1 MVLNVLVSISSTML
15 PFHVMLMKRSWA
27 LRDVQHAELL
37 ANLRAEIEIEL
48 QFLINFVLV
57 IAVLVSQTHEF
68 TFFCRKMMC
77 S

>member
-1 MVLNVLVSISSTML
+1 
-15 PFHVMLMKRSWA
+15 MLMKRSWA

-37 ANLRAEIEIEL
+37 ANLRVEIEIEL
-48 QFLINFVLV
+48 QFLINFILV

>member
-1 MVLNVLVSISSTML
+1 
-15 PFHVMLMKRSWA
+15 MLMKRSWA

-48 QFLINFVLV
+48 QFLINFILV

-68 TFFCRKMMC
+68 TIFCRKMMC

>member
-1 MVLNVLVSISSTML
+1 
-15 PFHVMLMKRSWA
+15 MLMKRSWA
-27 LRDVQHAELL
+27 LRDVQHSELL

-48 QFLINFVLV
+48 QFLINFILV

>member
-1 MVLNVLVSISSTML
+1 ML

-48 QFLINFVLV
+48 QFLINFILV

-68 TFFCRKMMC
+68 ISFCRKMMC

>member
-1 MVLNVLVSISSTML
+1 ML

-48 QFLINFVLV
+48 QFLINFILV

-68 TFFCRKMMC
+68 TFFVGK
-77 S
+77 

>member
-1 MVLNVLVSISSTML
+1 
-15 PFHVMLMKRSWA
+15 MLMKRSWA
-27 LRDVQHAELL
+27 LRDVQHSELL

>member
-1 MVLNVLVSISSTML
+1 
-15 PFHVMLMKRSWA
+15 MLMKRFWA

-48 QFLINFVLV
+48 QFLINFILV

>member
-1 MVLNVLVSISSTML
+1 ML
-15 PFHVMLMKRSWA
+15 PFHVVLMKRSWA

-48 QFLINFVLV
+48 QFLINFILV

>member
-1 MVLNVLVSISSTML
+1 
-15 PFHVMLMKRSWA
+15 MLMKRFWA
-27 LRDVQHAELL
+27 LRDVQRAELL

-48 QFLINFVLV
+48 QFLINFILV

-68 TFFCRKMMC
+68 TIFCRKMMC

>member
-1 MVLNVLVSISSTML
+1 
-15 PFHVMLMKRSWA
+15 MLMKRSWA

-48 QFLINFVLV
+48 QFLINFILV

>member
-1 MVLNVLVSISSTML
+1 ML

-48 QFLINFVLV
+48 QFLINFILV

>member
-1 MVLNVLVSISSTML
+1 
-15 PFHVMLMKRSWA
+15 MLMKRSWA

-48 QFLINFVLV
+48 QFLINFILV

-68 TFFCRKMMC
+68 IFFCRKMMC

>member
-1 MVLNVLVSISSTML
+1 
-15 PFHVMLMKRSWA
+15 MLMKRSWA
-27 LRDVQHAELL
+27 LKDVQHAELL

-48 QFLINFVLV
+48 QFLINFIHV
-57 IAVLVSQTHEF
+57 ITVLVSQTHEF

>member
-1 MVLNVLVSISSTML
+1 ML

-48 QFLINFVLV
+48 QFLINFILV
-57 IAVLVSQTHEF
+57 IALLVSQTHEF